1 MTWLRNVL
9 VAFDQ
14 FVNAILGGNNPRET
28 ISSSVGR
35 KARNGKRW
43 AIAAEGVIDV
53 FFAVFAGQRHH
64 CERNIQN

>member
-1 MTWLRNVL
+1 MMKRLLVALDQLFNVL
-9 VAFDQ
+9 
-14 FVNAILGGNNPRET
+14 LGGNNPRET

-43 AIAAEGVIDV
+43 AVAAEGLIDV

-64 CERNIQN
+64 CEHHIQN